1 MVDSKILSLMKL
13 TNPSHLLNYIKK
25 NWLFKGNTITSKGV
39 VFIEVRKV
47 KDPNWPEVNQLAFYK
62 RIQGDELENKSA

>member
-13 TNPSHLLNYIKK
+13 TNPSHLLNYIK
-25 NWLFKGNTITSKGV
+25 NWLFKGNTITSKRV

-62 RIQGDELENKSA
+62 RIRGDELENKSA